1 MNPSIVEL
9 RNGKRLLA
17 TPLTCIRPY
26 QTPCSLDLPTEIR
39 LMIYKYAIRYHNVR
53 WTMTYESNA
62 GFALALGDLHN
73 AMGNRDIKLHH
84 RLSLLRNCRL
94 IFQETCPI
102 LHNQTRFHISFDICW
117 YQSNRPLETHLPPKY
132 QLQLT
137 SGRSQIT
144 HGLTQVVLAFVKHVR
159 VFMNDTR
166 LSTYIWRMHILS
178 TCLHATEWASNHFC
192 FFQPH
197 LWPSWTISGVLRRFS
212 ISTRIKTLLF

>member
-1 MNPSIVEL
+1 
-9 RNGKRLLA
+9 
-17 TPLTCIRPY
+17 
-26 QTPCSLDLPTEIR
+26 
-39 LMIYKYAIRYHNVR
+39 MIYKYAIGYHNVR

-73 AMGNRDIKLHH
+73 AMGKRDIKPHH
-84 RLSLLRNCRL
+84 RLSLLRTCRL

-102 LHNQTRFHISFDICW
+102 LYNQTRFHISFDTCW

-144 HGLTQVVLAFVKHVR
+144 HGLTQVVLARVKHVR

-178 TCLHATEWASNHFC
+178 TCLRHGMGLESLRFLSATPMAKLDDIWSTAEILYFDSYKD
-192 FFQPH
+192 
-197 LWPSWTISGVLRRFS
+197 TVVLELDDCDVTEEDKAVFKRVHEA
-212 ISTRIKTLLF
+212 THTE